1 MIFKEIKRGRFG
13 GSDMVFWMIRSKGK
27 LSSDDE
33 YRYGIFGRP
42 G

>member
-1 MIFKEIKRGRFG
+1 MILKEIKRGRFG
-13 GSDMVFWMIRSKGK
+13 GSDLVFWMIRSKAK